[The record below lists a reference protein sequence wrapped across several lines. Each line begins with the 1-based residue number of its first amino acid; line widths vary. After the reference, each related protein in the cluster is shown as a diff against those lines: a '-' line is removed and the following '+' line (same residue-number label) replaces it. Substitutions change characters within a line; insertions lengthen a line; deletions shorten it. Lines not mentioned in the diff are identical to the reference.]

1 MIKKLNGTIKKIMK
15 TKLYILIS
23 LIFSIS
29 LLSNGQSNKNFDSYG
44 ESFDIA
50 GINNY
55 KVEKESLLNNPQD
68 DTKLEGQ
75 ILSTCPMKGCWMKI
89 RAEEDTILVRFKDYG
104 FFVPTDGVVGD
115 RTIINGKLSIDTLS
129 IDLLKHYAE
138 DAGKP
143 TEEINK
149 IKDPEISMT
158 FLAEGVMI
166 KEK

>member
-1 MIKKLNGTIKKIMK
+1 MPCRGHP
-15 TKLYILIS
+15 
-23 LIFSIS
+23 
-29 LLSNGQSNKNFDSYG
+29 
-44 ESFDIA
+44 A
-50 GINNY
+50 
-55 KVEKESLLNNPQD
+55 
-68 DTKLEGQ
+68 
-75 ILSTCPMKGCWMKI
+75 
-89 RAEEDTILVRFKDYG
+89 VRFGLEITPTSHQQCTG

-115 RTIINGKLSIDTLS
+115 RTIINGKLSLDTLS
-129 IDLLKHYAE
+129 VSLLKHYAE